1 MLKLLREY
9 IYIVCEKNFIPVLRK
24 ISSKDNAL
32 ADHIS
37 RRFDEESAREVFRKE
52 GLTDMTLVA
61 APDTFF
67 RTSAPW

>member
-1 MLKLLREY
+1 MLKLLREF
-9 IYIVCEKNFIPVLRK
+9 IYIVCEKKFIPVLRK

-37 RRFDEESAREVFRKE
+37 RRFDEESAREVFRKH